1 MPVTDEQ
8 VTALRAFLAFDPSY
22 QHLVG
27 ELSSSGRVH
36 GFGELVYAAFV
47 TAARR
52 RFSPTW
58 TSARRR
64 FSPTWTSAQVVRFA
78 AQLRV
83 VLGACDV
90 DLDPRAIEILLRQAL
105 GEGVASDYDDGTHAL
120 VMLFGLGE
128 LVSDARLDAGDRR
141 PGSRGFLTP
150 VRHGDVL
157 QGRPRDRFRVPAGRG
172 RADRAGAA
180 VAS

>member
-8 VTALRAFLAFDPSY
+8 VTALRTFLAFDPLY
-22 QHLVG
+22 QRLVG
-27 ELSSSGRVH
+27 ELSGGGRVN

-58 TSARRR
+58 TSA
-64 FSPTWTSAQVVRFA
+64 QVVRFA
-78 AQLRV
+78 GQLRV
-83 VLGACDV
+83 VLRGYDV

-105 GEGVASDYDDGTHAL
+105 GERVASDYDDGTHAL

-128 LVSDARLDAGDRR
+128 LVSDERFDQAGLDAFIADARALADARLAAESGDQ
-141 PGSRGFLTP
+141 S
-150 VRHGDVL
+150 
-157 QGRPRDRFRVPAGRG
+157 
-172 RADRAGAA
+172 
-180 VAS
+180 

>member
-8 VTALRAFLAFDPSY
+8 VAALRAFLTFDPSY
-22 QHLVG
+22 QRLAG
-27 ELSSSGRVH
+27 ELNTSGRAR

-58 TSARRR
+58 TSA
-64 FSPTWTSAQVVRFA
+64 QIVHFA

-83 VLGACDV
+83 VLRAYDV

-105 GEGVASDYDDGTHAL
+105 GEHVTSGYDDGTHAL

-128 LVSDARLDAGDRR
+128 LASDERLDEAGLDAFVADARTLADARLAAQS
-141 PGSRGFLTP
+141 GS
-150 VRHGDVL
+150 
-157 QGRPRDRFRVPAGRG
+157 Q
-172 RADRAGAA
+172 
-180 VAS
+180 S

>member
-22 QHLVG
+22 QRLVG
-27 ELSSSGRVH
+27 ELSSGGRVH

-58 TSARRR
+58 TSA
-64 FSPTWTSAQVVRFA
+64 QVVRFGGRMRMV
-78 AQLRV
+78 LRV
-83 VLGACDV
+83 YDL

-105 GEGVASDYDDGTHAL
+105 GERVASDYDDGTHAL

-128 LVSDARLDAGDRR
+128 LVSDERFDETGLDAFLADARALADARLAAQ
-141 PGSRGFLTP
+141 S
-150 VRHGDVL
+150 
-157 QGRPRDRFRVPAGRG
+157 
-172 RADRAGAA
+172 ADQ
-180 VAS
+180 S

>member
-1 MPVTDEQ
+1 MPVTGEQ
-8 VTALRAFLAFDPSY
+8 VAALRAFLAFDPSY
-22 QHLVG
+22 QRLVG
-27 ELSSSGRVH
+27 ELSSGGRAH

-58 TSARRR
+58 TSA
-64 FSPTWTSAQVVRFA
+64 QVVRFA

-83 VLGACDV
+83 VLRAYDV

-105 GEGVASDYDDGTHAL
+105 GERVTSDYDDGTHAL

-128 LVSDARLDAGDRR
+128 LISDERFDQTSLDAFLADARVLADARLAARGGDW
-141 PGSRGFLTP
+141 
-150 VRHGDVL
+150 
-157 QGRPRDRFRVPAGRG
+157 Q
-172 RADRAGAA
+172 
-180 VAS
+180 

>member
-58 TSARRR
+58 TSA
-64 FSPTWTSAQVVRFA
+64 QVVRFA
-78 AQLRV
+78 GQLRI
-83 VLGACDV
+83 VLRAYDV
-90 DLDPRAIEILLRQAL
+90 HLDPRAIEILLRQAL

-128 LVSDARLDAGDRR
+128 LVSDARLDEGGLDA
-141 PGSRGFLTP
+141 FL
-150 VRHGDVL
+150 
-157 QGRPRDRFRVPAGRG
+157 
-172 RADRAGAA
+172 AGARA
-180 VAS
+180 LADARLATEKGC

>member
-27 ELSSSGRVH
+27 ELSGSGRVD

-58 TSARRR
+58 TSA
-64 FSPTWTSAQVVRFA
+64 QVVRFA
-78 AQLRV
+78 GHLRV
-83 VLGACDV
+83 VLRAYDV

-105 GEGVASDYDDGTHAL
+105 GERVVSDYDDGTHAL

-128 LVSDARLDAGDRR
+128 LVSDERFDEAGLDAFLADARALADARIAARR
-141 PGSRGFLTP
+141 GG
-150 VRHGDVL
+150 
-157 QGRPRDRFRVPAGRG
+157 
-172 RADRAGAA
+172 
-180 VAS
+180 